1 MVPSTVGRLVDRFR
15 SSPPLPASSRA
26 PVDPAALWWKSGRA
40 ESPSASLSDHSRATD
55 SAVETAL
62 FAVASAAPDSGD
74 VISRALAVI
83 QESRRAYETGLLRGL
98 QPCAPMQGAP
108 FASSSGVKPIS
119 TPFTPS
125 ALNVSASAPAES
137 DAFDALDALNDVR
150 PDDSVAHPTPPASAV
165 TQPAARA
172 PSAERL
178 SVLSFGSS
186 PDMSSTHVTSSR
198 RRTSALP
205 LGFAARIPS
214 LRPQPELAA
223 AEAAAAAE
231 TFCARVRAPTPPL
244 EREARGKRTDSLT
257 IAINA
262 GIDSAMQT
270 LGVPCSSADSIDSAI
285 QALRLPAGYNED
297 GGGTAAARAFEDHS
311 LYADPAVIALE
322 DPELTIARLRRRL
335 ATVDDAF
342 APRLAPYTPAF
353 AAGAAAHAAAEHA
366 AMAAAAE
373 ASLRAEQRQCTS
385 ASSLLVYT
393 RGVGE
398 NTTLPGPPQQP
409 LFLSPD
415 STFFGTESFTGST
428 NAEMSGSE
436 LGAAAA
442 RTETSSLSSS
452 ASASGDESSNDD
464 TSDDS
469 DDGTSDESDADTLAS
484 TAVNQTAA
492 SISSTAAAATVKTA
506 DLLSRLRDAMY
517 CSETALLI

>member
-1 MVPSTVGRLVDRFR
+1 MLPSTVGRLVDRFR

-26 PVDPAALWWKSGRA
+26 PVDPSALWWKSGRA
-40 ESPSASLSDHSRATD
+40 DAPSASLSDHSRATD
-55 SAVETAL
+55 AAVETAL

-98 QPCAPMQGAP
+98 QSCAPMRGASS
-108 FASSSGVKPIS
+108 ASSSSSGLKS
-119 TPFTPS
+119 TGAPFTPS
-125 ALNVSASAPAES
+125 ALNASASAPAES
-137 DAFDALDALNDVR
+137 DAFDALDALNDVPSAESAAR
-150 PDDSVAHPTPPASAV
+150 PTPPAAASS
-165 TQPAARA
+165 QPAARA
-172 PSAERL
+172 PTAERL

-186 PDMSSTHVTSSR
+186 PDASSAP

-231 TFCARVRAPTPPL
+231 SFRARARAPTPPL
-244 EREARGKRTDSLT
+244 EREARSERTDSLT
-257 IAINA
+257 VAIAA

-270 LGVPCSSADSIDSAI
+270 LGVPRSSAEGIDSAM
-285 QALRLPAGYNED
+285 QTLRLPAGYND
-297 GGGTAAARAFEDHS
+297 DVGAASARAFDDHS
-311 LYADPAVIALE
+311 LYADPAIIALE

-366 AMAAAAE
+366 ATAAAAD
-373 ASLRAEQRQCTS
+373 ASLTAERSERAS
-385 ASSLLVYT
+385 ASALLT
-393 RGVGE
+393 FARDVGE
-398 NTTLPGPPQQP
+398 NPALLRPPPPQP

-415 STFFGTESFTGST
+415 STFFGTESVNVSS
-428 NAEMSGSE
+428 NAESSASD

-442 RTETSSLSSS
+442 PAESTASLSSS
-452 ASASGDESSNDD
+452 SASTSSDDASNDD
-464 TSDDS
+464 TSDDDTSVAS
-469 DDGTSDESDADTLAS
+469 DVDTSATTTL
-484 TAVNQTAA
+484 NQTGA
-492 SISSTAAAATVKTA
+492 SISSTAAAAATVKTA

-517 CSETALLI
+517 CSETVLLT